1 MGPHVFWNSRAS
13 LIWKPLSISELLSPL
28 QSLSEDWRTFQRTA
42 MSLKLSFMREVH
54 KVGTT
59 GGSKLSQK
67 LMPSGFC

>member
-1 MGPHVFWNSRAS
+1 M
-13 LIWKPLSISELLSPL
+13 SELLFPL
-28 QSLSEDWRTFQRTA
+28 QSLPEDWRTFQRTT

-54 KVGTT
+54 KVGKT